1 MRTPHSR
8 RSPQKRRFTRLL
20 GGAVL
25 TAVGLKLLVWTPR
38 LSSSDVLVRWA
49 PRALTSC
56 LVQRFI
62 VPDLSV
68 ALQGVLGEAGGHIA
82 VSVLDCWDGRWAS
95 VWAGL
100 GGGAVGSHKVAV
112 DDVVCIDFSG
122 APDAGDGAAGG
133 EPLAP
138 APSVPWLQHR
148 KSLVHINH
156 APRGGASTPSAKLAE
171 SITTGRKSGGHSS
184 SSPSS
189 RSPPRTIL
197 ALASPDGQSMPVRY
211 VTLMTSLASAGS
223 PPPRLVLV
231 DTGNTFGADGAPTA
245 SKKPRAPGFQVIN
258 ASPARHAFY
267 ALSVNT
273 VQGTFSKV
281 YATQLWGSDGGGS
294 GTGSSLAA
302 TASLRTSLTD
312 LIAKYRI
319 KSFLDSSCGSMHWMP
334 LVAKAA
340 HEADPAFRFTG
351 SDAVC
356 SLIEGHQATFAT
368 NSSWMTFACVD
379 GCDEPLPSGR
389 DLIFSRDSL
398 QHLPIASAYKFLHN
412 VRQSGAKYLLV
423 GSYLTGGQRVTGG
436 RNEDVVAGDVYDID
450 LLKPPFS
457 IRPAPLEIIKEDNPE
472 QKFMLLLDVA
482 RMEWDE
488 NLRLA

>member
-49 PRALTSC
+49 PRALISC

-62 VPDLSV
+62 VPDLRV

-82 VSVLDCWDGRWAS
+82 VSVLDCWDERWAS

-100 GGGAVGSHKVAV
+100 GGGAAAGSPKVVV

-281 YATQLWGSDGGGS
+281 Y
-294 GTGSSLAA
+294 GTGPNYGAA
-302 TASLRTSLTD
+302 TAVGPARAPPWPPPPVFAHLSPTSSPSTASNLFWIRRAAACTGCRWSRKQRMKRILLSGLRGLTPFVH
-312 LIAKYRI
+312 
-319 KSFLDSSCGSMHWMP
+319 S
-334 LVAKAA
+334 
-340 HEADPAFRFTG
+340 
-351 SDAVC
+351 
-356 SLIEGHQATFAT
+356 
-368 NSSWMTFACVD
+368 
-379 GCDEPLPSGR
+379 
-389 DLIFSRDSL
+389 SRD
-398 QHLPIASAYKFLHN
+398 
-412 VRQSGAKYLLV
+412 
-423 GSYLTGGQRVTGG
+423 T
-436 RNEDVVAGDVYDID
+436 
-450 LLKPPFS
+450 KPRSP
-457 IRPAPLEIIKEDNPE
+457 PTAPG
-472 QKFMLLLDVA
+472 
-482 RMEWDE
+482 
-488 NLRLA
+488 